1 MKPSAFP
8 ITILVETTNVKGEP
22 MVVHEVICLTTE
34 QLYRKYQN
42 IMSLYSIKDNHQIY
56 FVCNSKV
63 NSAIQKIKDIQTDDD
78 S

>member
-8 ITILVETTNVKGEP
+8 VTILVETTNVKGEP

-42 IMSLYSIKDNHQIY
+42 IVSLYSNKR
-56 FVCNSKV
+56 
-63 NSAIQKIKDIQTDDD
+63 
-78 S
+78 